1 MFLLHKK
8 KYLPIILSV
17 LLLTIGIVLCVLMYN
32 SWNDEEL
39 SVNNPTINK
48 VNVNEET
55 LDLKSIIHEAEKNVI
70 QIEAQND
77 ESTLTGSGFLFNEK
91 GDIITN
97 AHVIRDA
104 DTIYVR
110 TANAQIYPAA
120 VVGIGESL
128 DVAVIRVPQLAG
140 KNYLEVEKDLN
151 AEIGDEIIA
160 LGSPHGF
167 QNTVTLGIISGAE
180 RNFSVDGFD
189 YSNVYQISAQITHG
203 NSGGPLIHRNT
214 GKVVGINSVGT
225 EDGTIGFSIPT
236 NEVIG
241 DIEKWSNE
249 AQNENLEFTSTTD
262 IIDTNTPEQFMEDA
276 EYLIDY
282 FLESIDI
289 RDYVNAYTLLGSN
302 MQSQTSYQDF
312 REEYIHIVKLEYS
325 DLTSNVTETNT
336 VKTTV
341 EVEIESKLENKE
353 KTEMKKHT
361 FEFITDYEND
371 QLKIVEI
378 IDNTD

>member
-1 MFLLHKK
+1 MHKK
-8 KYLPIILSV
+8 KYLPIILSL

-353 KTEMKKHT
+353 KTEKKKHT